1 MPPPALISLAAR
13 SSPSFACLPYS
24 STPPENGNTAPI
36 LIVSADFALV
46 GFVVH
51 AQQTSQ
57 TNEMKRI
64 DPRIDVVMSFID
76 GKWINGIFICKT
88 TSSLARVRSDRPP
101 RP

>member
-1 MPPPALISLAAR
+1 MPPAAFISLAAR

-24 STPPENGNTAPI
+24 STPPENGKTAPT
-36 LIVSADFALV
+36 LIDSADFALV

-57 TNEMKRI
+57 ANEMKRI
-64 DPRIDVVMSFID
+64 DPRTDLVMPFIE

-88 TSSLARVRSDRPP
+88 TSSLARLRSDRPA